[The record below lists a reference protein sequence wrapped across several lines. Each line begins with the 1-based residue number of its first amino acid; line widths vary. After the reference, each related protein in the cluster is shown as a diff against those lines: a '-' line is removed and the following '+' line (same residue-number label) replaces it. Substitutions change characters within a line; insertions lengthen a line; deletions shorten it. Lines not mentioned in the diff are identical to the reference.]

1 MPDSTFD
8 PTRRRLIGA
17 AAATFL
23 LSVSKLGFA
32 GNSQVVA
39 IRIWPAS
46 SYTRITLEA
55 SDAIKFKQFT
65 ISNPDRLVIDLE
77 GVQLNSVLKDISS
90 QIADADPYIKTA
102 RAGQFSPDT
111 VRLVLEL
118 KTDVKPQAFTLS
130 PVAEYKHR
138 LVVDLYPA
146 SGTQD
151 DPLMA
156 LLDDYNKGKLT
167 EPPPQVKPKKN
178 DANRPIVVMLDPG
191 HGGED
196 PGAIGMNGT
205 REKDIV
211 LRIGKQLKRMIDA
224 ERNMKAFMTREE
236 DIFIPLGVR
245 VAKARKLNADL
256 FISIHAD
263 AAPNRSARG
272 SSVFAL
278 SEKGASSAFAKTM
291 AQSENSSDLIGGV
304 KIAIQAPGQASK
316 TEGKVEGKLIL
327 TSKSDQEV
335 VSISVKI
342 FEEFTTGR
350 GDDKKTSKYE
360 LGIVK
365 ITPGFTIKAGE
376 TKAVDFSLPFSVLK
390 SSNDELK
397 EKGGAMGAIGKLGAF
412 ASNEKSEYFVE
423 ADVDVK
429 SAALDPS
436 DKKQIKLV

>member
-32 GNSQVVA
+32 SNSQVVA

-90 QIADADPYIKTA
+90 QIAEADPYIKTA

-118 KTDVKPQAFTLS
+118 KTDVKPQAFTLN

-138 LVVDLYPA
+138 LVIDLYPS
-146 SGTQD
+146 SGAQD

-178 DANRPIVVMLDPG
+178 DSNRPIVVMLDPG

-224 ERNMKAFMTREE
+224 ERNMKAFMTRDE

-304 KIAIQAPGQASK
+304 KIASK
-316 TEGKVEGKLIL
+316 DKFLAHTLLDLTQTATINDSLKLGKIMLGKVGGLNKLH
-327 TSKSDQEV
+327 SSQVEQA
-335 VSISVKI
+335 
-342 FEEFTTGR
+342 
-350 GDDKKTSKYE
+350 
-360 LGIVK
+360 
-365 ITPGFTIKAGE
+365 GFA
-376 TKAVDFSLPFSVLK
+376 VLK
-390 SSNDELK
+390 APDIPSILVETAFISNPEEEQRLLDSDFQQQMAGSILSGVK
-397 EKGGAMGAIGKLGAF
+397 T
-412 ASNEKSEYFVE
+412 YFTQG
-423 ADVDVK
+423 
-429 SAALDPS
+429 AALAARA
-436 DKKQIKLV
+436 

>member
-8 PTRRRLIGA
+8 PTRRRLLGA

-55 SDAIKFKQFT
+55 SDAIKFRQFT

-118 KTDVKPQAFTLS
+118 KTDIKPQAFTLN

-138 LVVDLYPA
+138 LVIDLYPA
-146 SGTQD
+146 SGAQD

-156 LLDDYNKGKLT
+156 LLDDYNKGRLS

-178 DANRPIVVMLDPG
+178 DSNRPIVVMLDPG

-304 KIAIQAPGQASK
+304 KIASK
-316 TEGKVEGKLIL
+316 DKFLAHTLLDLTQTATINDSLKLGKIMLGKVGSLNKLH
-327 TSKSDQEV
+327 SAQVEQA
-335 VSISVKI
+335 
-342 FEEFTTGR
+342 
-350 GDDKKTSKYE
+350 
-360 LGIVK
+360 
-365 ITPGFTIKAGE
+365 GFA
-376 TKAVDFSLPFSVLK
+376 VLK
-390 SSNDELK
+390 APDIPSILVETAFISNPEEEQRLLDSDFQQQMAGSILSGVK
-397 EKGGAMGAIGKLGAF
+397 T
-412 ASNEKSEYFVE
+412 YFTQG
-423 ADVDVK
+423 
-429 SAALDPS
+429 AALAARA
-436 DKKQIKLV
+436 

>member
-8 PTRRRLIGA
+8 PIRRRLIGT

-23 LSVSKLGFA
+23 LSVSRFGYA
-32 GNSQVVA
+32 GSSQVVA
-39 IRIWPAS
+39 VRIWPAA

-55 SDAIKFKQFT
+55 SDAIKFRQFT
-65 ISNPDRLVIDLE
+65 VNNPDRLVIDLE

-118 KTDVKPQAFTLS
+118 KTDVKPQAFTLN

-138 LVVDLYPA
+138 LVIDLYPA
-146 SGTQD
+146 SGVQD

-167 EPPPQVKPKKN
+167 EPPPQVKPRKN
-178 DANRPIVVMLDPG
+178 DDGRPILVMLDPG

-211 LRIGKQLKRMIDA
+211 LKIGHQLRRMIDA

-263 AAPNRSARG
+263 AAPNRSAHG

-278 SEKGASSAFAKTM
+278 SDKGASSAFAKTM

-304 KIAIQAPGQASK
+304 KIASK
-316 TEGKVEGKLIL
+316 DKFLAHTLLDLTQTATINDSLKLGKIMLGKVGSLNRLHSNQVE
-327 TSKSDQEV
+327 QA
-335 VSISVKI
+335 
-342 FEEFTTGR
+342 
-350 GDDKKTSKYE
+350 
-360 LGIVK
+360 
-365 ITPGFTIKAGE
+365 GFA
-376 TKAVDFSLPFSVLK
+376 VLK
-390 SSNDELK
+390 APDIPSILVETAFISNPEEEQRLLDADFQQQMAGSILSGVK
-397 EKGGAMGAIGKLGAF
+397 T
-412 ASNEKSEYFVE
+412 YF
-423 ADVDVK
+423 
-429 SAALDPS
+429 SQGAALATR
-436 DKKQIKLV
+436 V

>member
-32 GNSQVVA
+32 SNSQVVA

-118 KTDVKPQAFTLS
+118 KTDVKPQAFTLN

-138 LVVDLYPA
+138 LVIDLYPS
-146 SGTQD
+146 SGAQD

-178 DANRPIVVMLDPG
+178 DSNRPIVVMLDPG

-224 ERNMKAFMTREE
+224 ERNMKAFMTRDE

-304 KIAIQAPGQASK
+304 KIASK
-316 TEGKVEGKLIL
+316 DKFLAHTLLDLTQTATINDSLKLGKIMLGKVGGLNKLH
-327 TSKSDQEV
+327 SSQVEQA
-335 VSISVKI
+335 
-342 FEEFTTGR
+342 
-350 GDDKKTSKYE
+350 
-360 LGIVK
+360 
-365 ITPGFTIKAGE
+365 GFA
-376 TKAVDFSLPFSVLK
+376 VLK
-390 SSNDELK
+390 APDIPSILVETAFISNPEEEQRLLDSDFQQQMAGSILSGVK
-397 EKGGAMGAIGKLGAF
+397 T
-412 ASNEKSEYFVE
+412 YFTQG
-423 ADVDVK
+423 
-429 SAALDPS
+429 AALAARA
-436 DKKQIKLV
+436 

>member
-304 KIAIQAPGQASK
+304 KIASK
-316 TEGKVEGKLIL
+316 DKFLAHTLLDLTQTATINDSLKLGKIMLGKVGGLNKLH
-327 TSKSDQEV
+327 SSQVEQA
-335 VSISVKI
+335 
-342 FEEFTTGR
+342 
-350 GDDKKTSKYE
+350 
-360 LGIVK
+360 
-365 ITPGFTIKAGE
+365 GFA
-376 TKAVDFSLPFSVLK
+376 VLK
-390 SSNDELK
+390 APDIPSILVETAFISNPEEEQRLLDGDFQQQMAGSILS
-397 EKGGAMGAIGKLGAF
+397 G
-412 ASNEKSEYFVE
+412 
-423 ADVDVK
+423 VK
-429 SAALDPS
+429 SYFTQGAALAARA
-436 DKKQIKLV
+436 